1 MFVPDIL
8 SNKLKVENFTSPETW
23 DLEMSLVLTGYALW
37 VVLWVFTIINA
48 IKVANKN
55 SSKNVSA
62 ALVLSVLSWPFFWVF
77 KIYGCFG
84 KR

>member
-1 MFVPDIL
+1 MKKTFD
-8 SNKLKVENFTSPETW
+8 
-23 DLEMSLVLTGYALW
+23 
-37 VVLWVFTIINA
+37 IINA

-62 ALVLSVLSWPFFWVF
+62 ALVLSVLSWPFFWIF